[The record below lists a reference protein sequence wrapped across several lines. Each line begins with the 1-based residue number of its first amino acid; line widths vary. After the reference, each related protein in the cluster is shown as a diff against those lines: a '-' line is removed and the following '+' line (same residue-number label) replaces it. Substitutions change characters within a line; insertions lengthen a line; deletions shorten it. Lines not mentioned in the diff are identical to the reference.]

1 MCPRVFTLYVVLWS
15 ASLNKFVSDRSRYFP
30 VNLNYSSDTEEDFSQ
45 HFGMLQWCH
54 VINEAKWSK
63 AQPKDSHRPVIVF
76 YHRSFSSATRRKLDP
91 FGSIFS
97 PLPVHREREC
107 PHGCSTGWF
116 TRVLTT
122 PEDPSYPWLDDKYV
136 SSYFQA
142 MRGFI
147 FVMHQMDLV
156 SGSQIPGNLPS
167 WRDNVSGEWT
177 LLCDNGFQQQWKIN
191 SNAKQKALFPGERVS
206 IVWPR

>member
-1 MCPRVFTLYVVLWS
+1 MCLPWTWVLWS
-15 ASLNKFVSDRSRYFP
+15 TSLNKFISDGSRYFP
-30 VNLNYSSDTEEDFSQ
+30 VNLNYSSDTKEDFSQ
-45 HFGMLQWCH
+45 HFGTFQQCP
-54 VINEAKWSK
+54 VINEAIWSK

-76 YHRSFSSATRRKLDP
+76 YLRSFPSATRRKLDP

-97 PLPVHREREC
+97 PLPVHREWGC
-107 PHGCSTGWF
+107 THGCSTGWF

-122 PEDPSYPWLDDKYV
+122 PEDHSHPWLDDKYV
-136 SSYFQA
+136 SGYFQA
-142 MRGFI
+142 RRGFI

-167 WRDNVSGEWT
+167 WRDKVSGEWT

-191 SNAKQKALFPGERVS
+191 SNAKQKALFPGEQVS
-206 IVWPR
+206 IVWPL

>member
-76 YHRSFSSATRRKLDP
+76 YHRSFFSATRRKLDP

-97 PLPVHREREC
+97 PLPVHRERESV
-107 PHGCSTGWF
+107 PMAAAQGDLHEFWQLQRIPVIHGWMISMSPVISRQCE
-116 TRVLTT
+116 VLFLSCTKWT
-122 PEDPSYPWLDDKYV
+122 WCQAVKYL
-136 SSYFQA
+136 A
-142 MRGFI
+142 I
-147 FVMHQMDLV
+147 CLAEE
-156 SGSQIPGNLPS
+156 I
-167 WRDNVSGEWT
+167 T
-177 LLCDNGFQQQWKIN
+177 
-191 SNAKQKALFPGERVS
+191 
-206 IVWPR
+206 